1 MGPTDAPSRL
11 RRVPAGALLL
21 VAVAY
26 VPLLLTKPG
35 RIGADTKSYL
45 YLDPGR
51 LLSRAPYM
59 WDTNIGLGTITHQNI
74 GYLWPMGP
82 YYWLLETLGVPDWV
96 AQRLWLGSIICAAG
110 LGMRWM
116 LKELD
121 WRGTGVTVASFAYAL
136 SPYLLDYAS
145 RISVILLPFAGLPWL
160 VGLAARSVR
169 RGGWRS
175 PAAFALV
182 TLTVGGVN
190 ATSLLLVMVAPILWM
205 AHATFVAKEATWR
218 RTLAAGTRIAV
229 LTLATSLWWMVGLG
243 VQGTYGIPILR
254 YTETYFVVANA
265 ALAPELLRGL
275 GYWFFYGRDAL
286 GAWIAPA
293 VTMVQNVPALAL
305 SYLLPLLAFTAGL
318 LSRFRHR
325 GYFALLV
332 LVGLLMGVGSH
343 PWESSTPAGAAFKA
357 WTRTDSGLA
366 FRSTPR
372 AVPLIA
378 LGLAVMLGAGVAAVS
393 RWRPGWHLPVAAALL
408 VLVCANQLALFRGQM
423 VDRNLLRDSEV
434 PTYWTEAARSLDRGD
449 PRYRVAEVPGT
460 DFASYRWGNTVD
472 PITPGLMD
480 RDYVARELIPYGTP
494 ASANLLNDWDLP
506 LQQGTSDPSTFA
518 PLARLLGV
526 GDVVHR
532 ADLAYERF
540 RTPRPRLTY
549 AELLGAPGLGTPT
562 GFGPATPN
570 VPDRRLPLQDEVEFG
585 TPDSADDPP
594 PVSVFPVED
603 PRPVL
608 RTVQASDP
616 VVLAGNGAGIVALAA
631 SGGLQ
636 VDRPLLYSA
645 TLSTDATVRR
655 QTLGEAGTSLVVTD
669 TNRRQARRWGSVRE
683 NDGVTEQAGQTALVT
698 DYSDNRLDVFPGAG
712 DDSATVVEL
721 QGPVDA
727 RSSAYGNPVSYTAS
741 DRAANAVDGDPTTA
755 WRVGAFQDVQD
766 EFLELRLREPVT
778 TDRLTL
784 LQSQRLGNRWI
795 TEARLTFGNGG
806 IDPERDPSVTERLT
820 DTSRTP
826 PGQELRFP
834 TRTFDRL
841 RITVTGTNL
850 EGLARW
856 TGISDV
862 GIAEVTIPGVGP
874 TTEIVRPPVDLLR
887 DAGDG
892 SIARSLSYVFTRRSA
907 DPSEVVVEDEER
919 RLLRWVEG
927 PVARAF
933 TPFGKLRLSAAV
945 PGEVTDRLI
954 GQPSAEQGGLTAT
967 ADATLAGDL
976 RSRPSVAV
984 DGDPATAWRT
994 PVNGVV
1000 GNWVEVRYPGPVTV
1014 DRLPVTLVTDGRH
1027 SVPTRLRM
1035 VVDGRDGPVLEL
1047 GRPELGRGRERGA
1060 TTTVD
1065 ADTGGIT
1072 GTTFRFV
1079 IDAAEEVPSTDW
1091 FGGARTV
1098 TPAGIAEL
1106 GLPTRSQPS
1115 AETLFPADCRSD
1127 LLTLGDRPVPVR
1139 AVGTVGDALA
1149 RQPLRFESCDGP
1161 EGVPAGRTLL
1171 TTTPGRQTGLDVD
1184 LVTLASAPGGGP
1196 GVDTLAT
1203 PPGPGPTPPAT
1214 RTDRPGRLTYTATV
1228 DGARDPYWVVLGQ
1241 SLSPGWTA
1249 RAGDVDLG
1257 PPTLVNGFANGW
1269 RVDPAKVGTDA
1280 TITLEWTPQRAV
1292 WIALWASLAGVL
1304 LCVGLCIRPPRLLGG
1319 GPVDPSVVAP
1329 MDVRGTGP
1337 LDTDGG
1343 ALGPASAA
1351 LGGVAVALVGWVFLG
1366 PWAGLAAGLVAVAAL
1381 GLRRGQVLLRTVGVG
1396 VLALSFAFIVAK
1408 QARNGFV
1415 VDFDWMNKFEVTH
1428 APVLLATALLA
1439 LDPLVEVLRRRAG
1452 RTTAATEDGT
1462 PRGITDEPGG

>member
-1 MGPTDAPSRL
+1 MGPTDAPRRL

-35 RIGADTKSYL
+35 KIGADTKTYL

-59 WDTNIGLGTITHQNI
+59 WDPNIGLGTITHQNI

-82 YYWLLETLGVPDWV
+82 YYWVMQTLGAPDWV

-136 SPYLLDYAS
+136 SPYLLDYAA

-190 ATSLLLVMVAPILWM
+190 ATSLLLVMVAPVLWM

-218 RTLAAGTRIAV
+218 RTLAAGLRISV
-229 LTLATSLWWMVGLG
+229 LTLVTSLWWMVGLL

-305 SYLLPLLAFTAGL
+305 SYLLPLLAFTAAL

-343 PWESSTPAGAAFKA
+343 PWDAATPAGAVFKA

-378 LGLAVMLGAGVAAVS
+378 LGLAVMLGAGVASLS

-408 VLVCANQLALFRGQM
+408 ALICLNQVALFRGQM

-434 PTYWTEAARSLDRGD
+434 PAYWTAAARYLDQGD
-449 PRYRVAEVPGT
+449 PRYRVAEVPGS

-494 ASANLLNDWDLP
+494 PSANLLNDVDLP
-506 LQQGTSDPSTFA
+506 LQQGTSDPSTIA
-518 PLARLLGV
+518 PLARLMGV
-526 GDVVHR
+526 GDIVHR

-540 RTPRPRLTY
+540 RTPRPRITY
-549 AELLGAPGLGTPT
+549 AELLGAPGLGAPT
-562 GFGPATPN
+562 GFGPAAEN

-585 TPDSADDPP
+585 TPNDAGDPP

-603 PRPVL
+603 PRPML

-636 VDRPLLYSA
+636 VDRPLLYAAS
-645 TLSTDATVRR
+645 LGTDADLRR
-655 QTLGEAGTSLVVTD
+655 QTLEEGGTSLVVTD

-683 NDGVTEQAGQTALVT
+683 NDGVTEQAGQRPLVT

-712 DDSATVVEL
+712 DDAATVVEL

-741 DRAANAVDGDPTTA
+741 DRAANAVDGDPSTA
-755 WRVGAFQDVQD
+755 WRVGAFQDVQG
-766 EFLELRLREPVT
+766 EFLELRFAEPVT

-795 TEARLTFGNGG
+795 TEADLTFGTGS
-806 IDPERDPSVTERLT
+806 IDPDRDPTVRERLT
-820 DTSRTP
+820 DASRTP

-862 GIAEVTIPGVGP
+862 GIAEVTVPGVGP
-874 TTEIVRPPVDLLR
+874 STEVVRPPVDLLR
-887 DAGDG
+887 AAGDA
-892 SIARSLSYVFTRRSA
+892 SVDRPLSYVFTRRA
-907 DPSEVVVEDEER
+907 ANPSEVVVEDEER
-919 RLLRWVEG
+919 RLLRWVQG

-933 TPFGKLRLSAAV
+933 TPFGKVRLSAAV

-984 DGDPATAWRT
+984 DGDPATAWQT

-1000 GNWVEVRYPGPVTV
+1000 GNWIEVRYPGPVTV
-1014 DRLPVTLVTDGRH
+1014 DRLPITLVTDGRH

-1035 VVDGRDGPVLEL
+1035 VVDGRDGPVLDL
-1047 GRPELGRGRERGA
+1047 GRPDLGRGRERGA

-1065 ADTGGIT
+1065 ADTGGAT

-1106 GLPTRSQPS
+1106 GLPTLAQP
-1115 AETLFPADCRSD
+1115 APGTPFPSGCRTD

-1139 AVGTVGDALA
+1139 AVGTVGEALA
-1149 RQPLRFESCDGP
+1149 RQPLRFEACEGP
-1161 EGVPAGRTLL
+1161 VDLPAGRTLL
-1171 TTTPGRQTGLDVD
+1171 STVAGRLTGLDVD
-1184 LVTLASAPGGGP
+1184 LVTLASASGGGA

-1214 RTDRPGRLTYTATV
+1214 RTERTGRLDYTATV
-1228 DGARDPYWVVLGQ
+1228 EAARSPYWVVLGQ

-1249 RAGDVDLG
+1249 KAGDVDLG
-1257 PPTLVNGFANGW
+1257 PPVLVNGFANGW
-1269 RVDPAKVGTDA
+1269 RVDPAKVGADA
-1280 TITLEWTPQRAV
+1280 TITLEWTPQRTV

-1304 LCVGLCIRPPRLLGG
+1304 LCVGLCIRPMRFLAGSR
-1319 GPVDPSVVAP
+1319 VDAARISA
-1329 MDVRGTGP
+1329 MDVAGTGP
-1337 LDTDGG
+1337 FAVDGA
-1343 ALGPASAA
+1343 ALRSGPAVLAG
-1351 LGGVAVALVGWVFLG
+1351 LAVALAGWVFLG

-1381 GLRRGQVLLRTVGVG
+1381 GLRRGQVVLRAACLG
-1396 VLALSFAFIVAK
+1396 VLGLSFAFIVAK
-1408 QARNGFV
+1408 QARNGFA
-1415 VDFDWMNKFEVTH
+1415 VDFDWMNKFELTH
-1428 APVLLATALLA
+1428 APVLFATALLA
-1439 LDPLVEVLRRRAG
+1439 LDPLVEVLRRR
-1452 RTTAATEDGT
+1452 
-1462 PRGITDEPGG
+1462 